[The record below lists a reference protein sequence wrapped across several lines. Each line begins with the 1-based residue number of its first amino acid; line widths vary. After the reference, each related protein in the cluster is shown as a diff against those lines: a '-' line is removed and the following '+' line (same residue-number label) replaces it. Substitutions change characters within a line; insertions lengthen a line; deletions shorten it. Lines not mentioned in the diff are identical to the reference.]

1 MYGLKTPLLGN
12 IPLFCFR
19 MPAYFNIILIVIT
32 FLSSLAVFLQGRTD
46 IYLRLFPFFLLLT
59 GIVISI
65 TYYFYAHHENN
76 MILYNFFTSFE
87 FCFYFFILHRIINK
101 SRAKKVIF
109 YILCIY
115 PLLALINIFF
125 IQGTR
130 SFHSM
135 TYALGCLLVVSI
147 CVYYFLELFQLER
160 FVNLARQPA
169 FWICSGLLFF
179 YACSF
184 PIFGLANFIS
194 ALPYVI
200 IKNLSTIIDLLNIF
214 LYSSFTI
221 AFLCRL
227 RTRKSMS

>member
-1 MYGLKTPLLGN
+1 
-12 IPLFCFR
+12 
-19 MPAYFNIILIVIT
+19 MPVYYNIILIGLAFFV
-32 FLSSLAVFLQGRTD
+32 SLAVFAQDHTD
-46 IYLRLFPFFLLLT
+46 IYLKLFPFFLLLT
-59 GIVISI
+59 DIVICI
-65 TYYFYAHHENN
+65 TFYLYEHHDTTTV
-76 MILYNFFTSFE
+76 LLNFFTSFE
-87 FCFYFFILHRIINK
+87 FCFYFFVLYRIINRK
-101 SRAKKVIF
+101 LAKRIIF

-115 PLLALINIFF
+115 PLIALINIFF
-125 IQGTR
+125 VQGIR
-130 SFHSM
+130 SFHSV
-135 TYALGCLLVVSI
+135 TYALGCFLVVTI
-147 CVYYFLELFQLER
+147 CVYYFLELFQLDHSVR
-160 FVNLARQPA
+160 LSRQPA

-227 RTRKSMS
+227 RIRKSMS